1 MKFKAGDKVR
11 IKSWEEIKKTLDIYN
26 YCGAIWFNPD
36 MKKLCGKE
44 VVLQLSKWGTLTEG
58 KWDWAED
65 WLEPLPKTE
74 KAVLVRGMTE
84 YNVRRLLGGRAK
96 SITTVEVPKSALE
109 IAREIDGRKPTFN
122 YHVYGNTTIAVDRL
136 GEHVGTARRNTEDDW
151 NGVIGCALAKARAMK
166 WDDLEQELLAAL

>member
-44 VVLQLSKWGTLTEG
+44 VILQLSEWGTLTEG
-58 KWDWAED
+58 KWDWAEA
-65 WLEPLPKTE
+65 WLELLPKTE

-84 YNVRRLLGGRAK
+84 YDVRRLLGGRAK
-96 SITTVEVPKSALE
+96 SIETVEVPKSALE
-109 IAREIDGRKPTFN
+109 IAGVIYEKKPLLN
-122 YHVYGNTTIAVDRL
+122 YHMHGNITVAVDDSGKRI
-136 GEHVGTARRNTEDDW
+136 GVARRNPKDNW
-151 NGVIGCALAKARAMK
+151 NSLIGRALAKARAMK
-166 WDDLEQELLAAL
+166 WNDLEQELLAAL